1 MESDRGQGIH
11 RVSISFGDIFGLSG
25 SLGGLRGGVGP
36 EVALFMTF
44 GGFWEALGAFW
55 VALGGLSGH
64 VEGPL
69 AAWLPTL
76 REHWCPLGDIGG
88 PLGGIGGP
96 NLKFDRCLVTF

>member
-1 MESDRGQGIH
+1 MAA
-11 RVSISFGDIFGLSG
+11 RVSISLGGIFGLSG
-25 SLGGLRGGVGP
+25 SLGGLRGRRGP
-36 EVALFMTF
+36 RGCFF
-44 GGFWEALGAFW
+44 HDFWVALGAFW
-55 VALGGLSGH
+55 VALWGSSDH